1 VELDQVKKYTSQDFD
16 VKNEVNIDKL
26 YGKDLL
32 DTFDMSQELIND
44 KQVQDLVQKVVAE
57 SKMA

>member
-1 VELDQVKKYTSQDFD
+1 MELDQVKKYTSQDFD